1 MAMKIT
7 GAKIQEVFPEGE
19 VKALATIT
27 IDDCLVIRNVKIIM
41 TNSTLIDLP
50 AYTDEDGEHSIIFMT
65 DDDLVNDMGEA
76 VMDAYDSFLKKLDL
90 QKIMK
95 DKQV

>member
-7 GAKIQEVFPEGE
+7 NAKIQEVFSEGE

-50 AYTDEDGEHSIIFMT
+50 VCTDEDGEHTIIYMT
-65 DDDLVNDMGEA
+65 DDDLANDMGKT
-76 VMDAYDSFLKKLDL
+76 VMAAYENYMAEHDL
-90 QKIMK
+90 
-95 DKQV
+95 